1 MNCSVFFLLI
11 VATPPVEP
19 PIIEFIPSYNIS
31 TTKAVPLFVN
41 SRLVLPL
48 SGTSLKIMFSNIRK
62 GFSFNKGHVDE
73 EGTAIFNATDLGDL
87 TLIPPPYYTGA
98 LNLTVTALAV
108 RGEQN
113 ASRSGVI
120 YMYFQARQI
129 GTPELETNDL
139 CLNITDNDQNIPL
152 IDLVSIRGNMDAM
165 LYQLHITKLPNDFKV
180 MLESTSKENTSQFI
194 SQNNTIKIPSSAM
207 DSVKVYIPLVRE
219 NFKAVNVSVYLAIL
233 PKEEVVKSGS
243 FLIILCSAGISF
255 LSTKFNISYVM

>member
-41 SRLVLPL
+41 SRLVFPL

-152 IDLVSIRGNMDAM
+152 VDLVSIRDNMDAM

-207 DSVKVYIPLVRE
+207 NSVKVYIPLVRE